1 LVFSYW
7 IWGIIAIAI
16 LLFFL
21 LRGTN
26 AELSAFW
33 CNLFVIVVGLFL
45 KEGRMRIEHVLDCL
59 EWGTKNALAIGA
71 ACAAVGFIVGATT
84 LTGLGLRLA
93 SVTIELAS
101 ATAGI
106 VDKLDFFNLFTMDQT
121 TLIFLLAYTGIA
133 SLILGMGLP
142 TTPNYIV
149 VSIIAAPALL
159 KFGVA
164 PLLSH
169 LFVFYFGILAD
180 LTPPVAVAA
189 YAASGISQGDPFK
202 TGVRAFTLA
211 WAGMYVPFAFVF
223 SPILVFMPYIL
234 QKTPT
239 PFPYMEFI
247 FTLATVLLGIIT
259 LGAIIIG
266 FFGGARLKG
275 YQRVIMT
282 VALFCLWWHEPI
294 SSYIGA
300 AMLGGM
306 FLWQR
311 YRRMKEA
318 KNAFDK
324 QPIPA

>member
-1 LVFSYW
+1 
-7 IWGIIAIAI
+7 
-16 LLFFL
+16 
-21 LRGTN
+21 
-26 AELSAFW
+26 
-33 CNLFVIVVGLFL
+33 
-45 KEGRMRIEHVLDCL
+45 L

-84 LTGLGLRLA
+84 LTGLGLKVASATIDLA
-93 SVTIELAS
+93 T

-106 VDKLDFFNLFTMDQT
+106 VDKLDFFNLFTMDHT
-121 TLIFLLAYTGIA
+121 TMFFLLAYTGIA

-169 LFVFYFGILAD
+169 MFVFYFGILAD

-223 SPILVFMPYIL
+223 SPVLVFMPYIL
-234 QKTPT
+234 QKTKV
-239 PFPYMEFI
+239 PFPYMEFV
-247 FTLATVLLGIIT
+247 FVLATVILGIIA

-275 YQRVIMT
+275 YQRVIMAI
-282 VALFCLWWHEPI
+282 ALLGLWWHEQT
-294 SSYIGA
+294 SSYVGA
-300 AMLGGM
+300 AILAGM

-311 YRRMKEA
+311 SKKSHDGRHPK
-318 KNAFDK
+318 DK
-324 QPIPA
+324 QASIA